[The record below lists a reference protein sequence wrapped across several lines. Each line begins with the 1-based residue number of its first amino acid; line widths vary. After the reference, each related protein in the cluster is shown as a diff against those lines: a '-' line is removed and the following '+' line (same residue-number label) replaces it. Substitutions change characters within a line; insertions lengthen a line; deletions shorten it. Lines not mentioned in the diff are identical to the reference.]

1 MTPAQTKAAR
11 ALLDWSQGDLAAA
24 AGLGLS
30 TIVDFERARRVVSAD
45 AVGAIKS
52 ALQSAGVEFIDD
64 ERGEGVV
71 KLRPRNE
78 PA

>member
-30 TIVDFERARRVVSAD
+30 TIVDFERERRVVSAD
-45 AVGAIKS
+45 AVRAIKS
-52 ALQSAGVEFIDD
+52 ALQAADVEFIDD
-64 ERGEGVV
+64 ARREGVV
-71 KLRPRNE
+71 KLKQQ
-78 PA
+78 AFDK

>member
-30 TIVDFERARRVVSAD
+30 TIVDFERERRVVSAD
-45 AVGAIKS
+45 AVRAIKS
-52 ALQSAGVEFIDD
+52 AFQAADVEFIDD
-64 ERGEGVV
+64 ARGEGVV
-71 KLRPRNE
+71 KLKQQ
-78 PA
+78 AFDK